1 MATSTL
7 QLEFS
12 QAMADFKKMFPD
24 IDREVIEAVLRA
36 NLGAVDQTIDQLL
49 AMSTD
54 NQNEKLRNELDAN
67 VSPQQSLINLS
78 DSDRELRR
86 NQQLIDATDGGTES
100 GAAATAAAAAAGNT
114 LLSTATASPNH
125 HNTGASPKQ
134 RPLGASNRGSASNTP
149 TKRTHTV
156 ALSSNSS
163 SSNASR
169 RWNPPILGVLPPGF
183 LRVAPAPGQQDFEL
197 PDEQF
202 ALMLQNEEF
211 MNQLRWNQDFM
222 NALEKEQSGK
232 AKGEDD
238 APFQERLKNMGKL
251 SRKKFLQM
259 ARVFTWQRNKKVTTA
274 KQIDSLPLREE
285 PSDDED
291 HHPHHHHQQQQQ
303 QQQQQ
308 TQHQQ
313 QQSTQ
318 QQQSQVQQQQQGQ
331 LQLRK

>member
-1 MATSTL
+1 MSTL

-24 IDREVIEAVLRA
+24 IDREVIEAILRA
-36 NLGAVDQTIDQLL
+36 NLGAVDQTIDALL
-49 AMSTD
+49 AMSID

-67 VSPQQSLINLS
+67 VSPQQSLINLN
-78 DSDRELRR
+78 DSDKDLRR
-86 NQQLIDATDGGTES
+86 NVQLVDTTDGIGDS
-100 GAAATAAAAAAGNT
+100 GAAAAAASAGA
-114 LLSTATASPNH
+114 LLTATASASPNH
-125 HNTGASPKQ
+125 HNTGASPKM
-134 RPLGASNRGSASNTP
+134 RPLGTSNRINSQNNTP
-149 TKRTHTV
+149 TKR
-156 ALSSNSS
+156 SQSS
-163 SSNASR
+163 STAR

-183 LRVAPAPGQQDFEL
+183 LRIAPAAGQQDFEL

-222 NALEKEQSGK
+222 NALEKEQTGK
-232 AKGEDD
+232 TKGEDD
-238 APFQERLKNMGKL
+238 APFQERLKNMGKM

-291 HHPHHHHQQQQQ
+291 HHHHHHQQQQQ

-308 TQHQQ
+308 
-313 QQSTQ
+313 QSSQ
-318 QQQSQVQQQQQGQ
+318 AQSQQQQQQGQ

>member
-1 MATSTL
+1 MSTL

-12 QAMADFKKMFPD
+12 QAMTDFKKMFPD
-24 IDREVIEAVLRA
+24 IDREVIEAILRA
-36 NLGAVDQTIDQLL
+36 NLGAVDQTIDALL
-49 AMSTD
+49 AMSID

-67 VSPQQSLINLS
+67 VSPQQSLINLN
-78 DSDRELRR
+78 DSDRDL
-86 NQQLIDATDGGTES
+86 QLVDTTDGG
-100 GAAATAAAAAAGNT
+100 GAGAVGAPGAPGA
-114 LLSTATASPNH
+114 LLPTTGASPNH
-125 HNTGASPKQ
+125 QNTGASPKQ
-134 RPLGASNRGSASNTP
+134 RPLGAANSKGSSQNNTP
-149 TKRTHTV
+149 TKR
-156 ALSSNSS
+156 
-163 SSNASR
+163 SR
-169 RWNPPILGVLPPGF
+169 RWNPPILGPLPVGF
-183 LRVAPAPGQQDFEL
+183 LRISPAPGQQDFEL

-238 APFQERLKNMGKL
+238 APFQERLKNMGKM

-291 HHPHHHHQQQQQ
+291 HHHQQRDQQQ
-303 QQQQQ
+303 AS
-308 TQHQQ
+308 
-313 QQSTQ
+313 QS
-318 QQQSQVQQQQQGQ
+318 SQQQGQ

>member
-1 MATSTL
+1 TSTL

-67 VSPQQSLINLS
+67 VSPQQSLINLN
-78 DSDRELRR
+78 DPDKELRR
-86 NQQLIDATDGGTES
+86 NQQQQLIDTTDGNSTTQES
-100 GAAATAAAAAAGNT
+100 SAVAANHT
-114 LLSTATASPNH
+114 LLSTANASPLH

-134 RPLGASNRGSASNTP
+134 RPLGASNKLNASANNTP
-149 TKRTHTV
+149 TKRSHN
-156 ALSSNSS
+156 NSS
-163 SSNASR
+163 SSNEL
-169 RWNPPILGVLPPGF
+169 RWNPPILGALPAGF
-183 LRVAPAPGQQDFEL
+183 LRIAPAAGQQDFEL

-232 AKGEDD
+232 AKGGEDD
-238 APFQERLKNMGKL
+238 APFQERLKNMGKM

-291 HHPHHHHQQQQQ
+291 HHHHHHHQQQQQ
-303 QQQQQ
+303 QQSQEQHA
-308 TQHQQ
+308 HQQ
-313 QQSTQ
+313 QQ
-318 QQQSQVQQQQQGQ
+318 
-331 LQLRK
+331 

>member
-1 MATSTL
+1 
-7 QLEFS
+7 
-12 QAMADFKKMFPD
+12 MADFKKMFPD

-54 NQNEKLRNELDAN
+54 NQ
-67 VSPQQSLINLS
+67 SLINLS
-78 DSDRELRR
+78 DTDREVRR
-86 NQQLIDATDGGTES
+86 NHQQQIIIDAMDS
-100 GAAATAAAAAAGNT
+100 GPENTVPAVTPNAGHT
-114 LLSTATASPNH
+114 QLLSTTAASPN

-134 RPLGASNRGSASNTP
+134 RPIGASTKISGSNTINTT
-149 TKRTHTV
+149 TKRNISHTV
-156 ALSSNSS
+156 GLSNNSRNWS
-163 SSNASR
+163 
-169 RWNPPILGVLPPGF
+169 PPILGVLPPGF
-183 LRVAPAPGQQDFEL
+183 LRVAPSGGQQDFEL

-222 NALEKEQSGK
+222 SALEKEQSGK

-238 APFQERLKNMGKL
+238 APFQERLKNMGKM

-285 PSDDED
+285 HSDDED
-291 HHPHHHHQQQQQ
+291 HNQQQQQ
-303 QQQQQ
+303 QSQQ
-308 TQHQQ
+308 QQ
-313 QQSTQ
+313 QQSHQ
-318 QQQSQVQQQQQGQ
+318 QQQSQVQSQGQ

>member
-1 MATSTL
+1 MSTL

-24 IDREVIEAVLRA
+24 IDREVIEAILRA
-36 NLGAVDQTIDQLL
+36 NLGAVDQTIDALL
-49 AMSTD
+49 AMSID

-67 VSPQQSLINLS
+67 VSPQQSLINLN
-78 DSDRELRR
+78 DSDKDLRR
-86 NQQLIDATDGGTES
+86 NVQLVDTTDGIGDS
-100 GAAATAAAAAAGNT
+100 GAAAAAASAGA
-114 LLSTATASPNH
+114 LLTATASASPNH
-125 HNTGASPKQ
+125 HNTGASPKM
-134 RPLGASNRGSASNTP
+134 RPLGTSNRINSQNNTP
-149 TKRTHTV
+149 TKRS
-156 ALSSNSS
+156 LSS
-163 SSNASR
+163 SSSTAR

-183 LRVAPAPGQQDFEL
+183 LRIAPAAGQQDFEL

-222 NALEKEQSGK
+222 NALEKEQTGK
-232 AKGEDD
+232 TKGEDD
-238 APFQERLKNMGKL
+238 APFQERLKNMGKM

-291 HHPHHHHQQQQQ
+291 HHHHHQQQQQ

-308 TQHQQ
+308 
-313 QQSTQ
+313 SS
-318 QQQSQVQQQQQGQ
+318 QSQSQQQQQQQGQ

>member
-1 MATSTL
+1 MSTL

-24 IDREVIEAVLRA
+24 IDREVIEAILRA
-36 NLGAVDQTIDQLL
+36 NLGAVDQTIDALL
-49 AMSTD
+49 AMSID
-54 NQNEKLRNELDAN
+54 N
-67 VSPQQSLINLS
+67 QSLINLN
-78 DSDRELRR
+78 DSDKDLRR
-86 NQQLIDATDGGTES
+86 TGQLVDTTDGAETG
-100 GAAATAAAAAAGNT
+100 GATAAAVAPGLLTTTAG
-114 LLSTATASPNH
+114 ASPNH

-134 RPLGASNRGSASNTP
+134 RPLGSASKVNSQNNTP
-149 TKRTHTV
+149 TKQRT
-156 ALSSNSS
+156 N
-163 SSNASR
+163 R
-169 RWNPPILGVLPPGF
+169 RWNPPILGPLPAGF
-183 LRVAPAPGQQDFEL
+183 LRITPAPGQQDFEL

-238 APFQERLKNMGKL
+238 ANFQERLKNMGKM

-291 HHPHHHHQQQQQ
+291 HHHHQHQQQQQ
-303 QQQQQ
+303 AS
-308 TQHQQ
+308 QQ
-313 QQSTQ
+313 QQS
-318 QQQSQVQQQQQGQ
+318 SSQQQGQ

>member
-1 MATSTL
+1 MSTL

-24 IDREVIEAVLRA
+24 IDREVIEAILRA
-36 NLGAVDQTIDQLL
+36 NLGAVDQTIDALL
-49 AMSTD
+49 AMSID

-67 VSPQQSLINLS
+67 VSPQQSLINLN
-78 DSDRELRR
+78 DSDKDLRR
-86 NQQLIDATDGGTES
+86 TVDTTDAGGEAGGPN
-100 GAAATAAAAAAGNT
+100 GASATGALLTAA
-114 LLSTATASPNH
+114 SASPNH

-134 RPLGASNRGSASNTP
+134 RPNKPTGSQSNTP
-149 TKRTHTV
+149 TKR
-156 ALSSNSS
+156 N
-163 SSNASR
+163 R
-169 RWNPPILGVLPPGF
+169 RWNPPILGPLPQGF
-183 LRVAPAPGQQDFEL
+183 LRITPAPGQQDFEL

-238 APFQERLKNMGKL
+238 APFQERLKNMGKM

-291 HHPHHHHQQQQQ
+291 HHHQQQQQ
-303 QQQQQ
+303 QQANPN
-308 TQHQQ
+308 QQ
-313 QQSTQ
+313 QQAS
-318 QQQSQVQQQQQGQ
+318 QQQQGQ

>member
-1 MATSTL
+1 MSTL

-12 QAMADFKKMFPD
+12 QAMTDFKKMFPD
-24 IDREVIEAVLRA
+24 IDREVIEAILRA
-36 NLGAVDQTIDQLL
+36 NLGAVDQTIDALL
-49 AMSTD
+49 AMSID
-54 NQNEKLRNELDAN
+54 N
-67 VSPQQSLINLS
+67 QSLINLN
-78 DSDRELRR
+78 DSDRDL
-86 NQQLIDATDGGTES
+86 QLVDTTDGG
-100 GAAATAAAAAAGNT
+100 GAGAVGAPGAPGA
-114 LLSTATASPNH
+114 LLPTTGASPNH
-125 HNTGASPKQ
+125 QNTGASPKQ
-134 RPLGASNRGSASNTP
+134 RPLGAANSKGSSQNNTP
-149 TKRTHTV
+149 TKR
-156 ALSSNSS
+156 
-163 SSNASR
+163 SR
-169 RWNPPILGVLPPGF
+169 RWNPPILGPLPVGF
-183 LRVAPAPGQQDFEL
+183 LRISPAPGQQDFEL

-238 APFQERLKNMGKL
+238 APFQERLKNMGKM

-291 HHPHHHHQQQQQ
+291 HHHQQRDQQQ
-303 QQQQQ
+303 AS
-308 TQHQQ
+308 
-313 QQSTQ
+313 QS
-318 QQQSQVQQQQQGQ
+318 SQQQGQ

>member
-1 MATSTL
+1 MSTL

-12 QAMADFKKMFPD
+12 QAMTDFKKMFPD
-24 IDREVIEAVLRA
+24 IDREVIEAILRA
-36 NLGAVDQTIDQLL
+36 NLGAVDQTIDALL
-49 AMSTD
+49 AMSID

-67 VSPQQSLINLS
+67 VSPQQSLINLN
-78 DSDRELRR
+78 DSDRDL
-86 NQQLIDATDGGTES
+86 QLVDTTDGG
-100 GAAATAAAAAAGNT
+100 GAGAVGAPGAPGT
-114 LLSTATASPNH
+114 LLPTAGASPNH
-125 HNTGASPKQ
+125 QNTGASPKQ
-134 RPLGASNRGSASNTP
+134 RPLGAANSKGSSQNNTP
-149 TKRTHTV
+149 TKR
-156 ALSSNSS
+156 
-163 SSNASR
+163 SR
-169 RWNPPILGVLPPGF
+169 RWNPPILGPLPAGF
-183 LRVAPAPGQQDFEL
+183 LRITPAPGQQDFEL

-238 APFQERLKNMGKL
+238 APFQERLKNMGKM

-291 HHPHHHHQQQQQ
+291 HHHHQRDQQQA
-303 QQQQQ
+303 
-308 TQHQQ
+308 
-313 QQSTQ
+313 
-318 QQQSQVQQQQQGQ
+318 SQASQQQGQ

>member
-54 NQNEKLRNELDAN
+54 NQ
-67 VSPQQSLINLS
+67 SLINLN
-78 DSDRELRR
+78 DSDKDLRR
-86 NQQLIDATDGGTES
+86 NASVVGSQQTEQLIDTTDGVGSNTRTES
-100 GAAATAAAAAAGNT
+100 AVASANSTT
-114 LLSTATASPNH
+114 LLNTAVASPNH

-134 RPLGASNRGSASNTP
+134 RPLGASNKLNTSSNSNTP
-149 TKRTHTV
+149 TKRSHMVT
-156 ALSSNSS
+156 LSNSS
-163 SSNASR
+163 TPR
-169 RWNPPILGVLPPGF
+169 RWNPPMLGALPQGF
-183 LRVAPAPGQQDFEL
+183 LRVTPVAGQQDFEL

-238 APFQERLKNMGKL
+238 AAFKERLKNMGKM

-291 HHPHHHHQQQQQ
+291 HHHHNQRQQQNA
-303 QQQQQ
+303 
-308 TQHQQ
+308 
-313 QQSTQ
+313 
-318 QQQSQVQQQQQGQ
+318 QQSQQQHQGQ

>member
-1 MATSTL
+1 MSTL

-12 QAMADFKKMFPD
+12 QAMTDFKKMFPD
-24 IDREVIEAVLRA
+24 IDREVIEAILRA
-36 NLGAVDQTIDQLL
+36 NLGAVDQTIDALL
-49 AMSTD
+49 AMSID

-67 VSPQQSLINLS
+67 VSPQQSLINLN
-78 DSDRELRR
+78 DSDRDL
-86 NQQLIDATDGGTES
+86 QLVDTTDGG
-100 GAAATAAAAAAGNT
+100 GAGAVGAPGAPSALLPTAG
-114 LLSTATASPNH
+114 ASPNH
-125 HNTGASPKQ
+125 QNTGASPKQ
-134 RPLGASNRGSASNTP
+134 RPLGAANSKGSSQNNTP
-149 TKRTHTV
+149 TKR
-156 ALSSNSS
+156 
-163 SSNASR
+163 SR
-169 RWNPPILGVLPPGF
+169 RWNPPILGPLPAGF
-183 LRVAPAPGQQDFEL
+183 LRITPAPGQQDFEL

-238 APFQERLKNMGKL
+238 APFQERLKNMGKM

-291 HHPHHHHQQQQQ
+291 HHHQQRDQQQ
-303 QQQQQ
+303 AS
-308 TQHQQ
+308 
-313 QQSTQ
+313 QS
-318 QQQSQVQQQQQGQ
+318 SQQQGQ

>member
-1 MATSTL
+1 MSTL

-24 IDREVIEAVLRA
+24 IDREVIEAILRA
-36 NLGAVDQTIDQLL
+36 NLGAVDQTIDALL
-49 AMSTD
+49 AMSID
-54 NQNEKLRNELDAN
+54 N
-67 VSPQQSLINLS
+67 QSLINLN
-78 DSDRELRR
+78 DSDKDLRR
-86 NQQLIDATDGGTES
+86 TGQLVDTTDGG
-100 GAAATAAAAAAGNT
+100 GAETGGTTAAAAVGAVAPSLLTTTAG
-114 LLSTATASPNH
+114 ASPNH

-134 RPLGASNRGSASNTP
+134 RPLGSASKVNSQNNTP
-149 TKRTHTV
+149 TKQRT
-156 ALSSNSS
+156 N
-163 SSNASR
+163 R
-169 RWNPPILGVLPPGF
+169 RWNPPILGPLPAGF
-183 LRVAPAPGQQDFEL
+183 LRITPAPGQQDFEL

-238 APFQERLKNMGKL
+238 ANFQERLKNMGKM

-291 HHPHHHHQQQQQ
+291 HHHHHQQQQQ
-303 QQQQQ
+303 QQQQAS
-308 TQHQQ
+308 QQ
-313 QQSTQ
+313 QQS
-318 QQQSQVQQQQQGQ
+318 SSQQQGQ

>member
-54 NQNEKLRNELDAN
+54 NQ
-67 VSPQQSLINLS
+67 SLINLS
-78 DSDRELRR
+78 DTDRELRR
-86 NQQLIDATDGGTES
+86 NQLIDTTDGTSSERTE
-100 GAAATAAAAAAGNT
+100 GAAAAAAAAASA
-114 LLSTATASPNH
+114 LLSTASASPNHH

-134 RPLGASNRGSASNTP
+134 RPLGASNKINSAGNTP
-149 TKRTHTV
+149 TKRSQTV
-156 ALSSNSS
+156 ALSNSNS
-163 SSNASR
+163 SR
-169 RWNPPILGVLPPGF
+169 RWNPPILGALPAGF
-183 LRVAPAPGQQDFEL
+183 LRIAPVAGQQDFEL

-222 NALEKEQSGK
+222 NALEKEQNGK
-232 AKGEDD
+232 TKGEDD
-238 APFQERLKNMGKL
+238 APFQERLKNMGKM

-291 HHPHHHHQQQQQ
+291 HHHHHQHQHQQQQQ

-308 TQHQQ
+308 SSNH
-313 QQSTQ
+313 S
-318 QQQSQVQQQQQGQ
+318 QQQSQVQQQSQQHQGQ

>member
-54 NQNEKLRNELDAN
+54 NQ
-67 VSPQQSLINLS
+67 SLINLS

-86 NQQLIDATDGGTES
+86 NQQLVDATDGGTES
-100 GAAATAAAAAAGNT
+100 GAAAAAAATAAAAAGNT

-156 ALSSNSS
+156 ALSNSS

-169 RWNPPILGVLPPGF
+169 RWNPPILGALPPGF

-291 HHPHHHHQQQQQ
+291 HHHHHQ

-313 QQSTQ
+313 QQSNQ

>member
-54 NQNEKLRNELDAN
+54 NQ
-67 VSPQQSLINLS
+67 SLINLN
-78 DSDRELRR
+78 DATDKELRR
-86 NQQLIDATDGGTES
+86 NQQLIDTTDGVGSNPTE
-100 GAAATAAAAAAGNT
+100 GVAAAASVT
-114 LLSTATASPNH
+114 LLSTAATASPNH

-134 RPLGASNRGSASNTP
+134 RPLGASNKINSTNNTP
-149 TKRTHTV
+149 TKRSHTV
-156 ALSSNSS
+156 ALSS
-163 SSNASR
+163 SSNNTSR
-169 RWNPPILGVLPPGF
+169 RWNPPILGALPAGF
-183 LRVAPAPGQQDFEL
+183 LRIAPVAGQQDFEL

-238 APFQERLKNMGKL
+238 APFQERLKNMGKM

-291 HHPHHHHQQQQQ
+291 HHHHQQS
-303 QQQQQ
+303 
-308 TQHQQ
+308 QHQQ
-313 QQSTQ
+313 QSLSQ
-318 QQQSQVQQQQQGQ
+318 QPQTQVQHQQPGQ

>member
-24 IDREVIEAVLRA
+24 IDREVIEAVLRS
-36 NLGAVDQTIDQLL
+36 NMGAVDATVDQLL
-49 AMSTD
+49 AMTVD
-54 NQNEKLRNELDAN
+54 N
-67 VSPQQSLINLS
+67 QQSLINLNEP
-78 DSDRELRR
+78 DKELRR
-86 NQQLIDATDGGTES
+86 NQIDTPDGL
-100 GAAATAAAAAAGNT
+100 NT
-114 LLSTATASPNH
+114 LPLPSTASASPA

-134 RPLGASNRGSASNTP
+134 RPLGASSTP
-149 TKRTHTV
+149 TKRSQGSTT
-156 ALSSNSS
+156 
-163 SSNASR
+163 R
-169 RWNPPILGVLPPGF
+169 RWNNPPLLGALPVGF
-183 LRVAPAPGQQDFEL
+183 LRIAPAAGQQDFEL

-222 NALEKEQSGK
+222 SALEKEQSGK

-238 APFQERLKNMGKL
+238 APFQERLKNMGKM

-291 HHPHHHHQQQQQ
+291 HHHQDAQQQQQ

-308 TQHQQ
+308 TQQSSHQQ
-313 QQSTQ
+313 QSP
-318 QQQSQVQQQQQGQ
+318 SQQQQGQ

>member
-67 VSPQQSLINLS
+67 VSPQQSLINLNNA
-78 DSDRELRR
+78 DKELRR
-86 NQQLIDATDGGTES
+86 NQQLIDTTDGAVSNPTE
-100 GAAATAAAAAAGNT
+100 GVAAAATVT

-134 RPLGASNRGSASNTP
+134 RPLGASNKISSTNNTP
-149 TKRTHTV
+149 TKRSHTV
-156 ALSSNSS
+156 ALSS
-163 SSNASR
+163 SNNTSR
-169 RWNPPILGVLPPGF
+169 RWNPPILGALPAGF
-183 LRVAPAPGQQDFEL
+183 LRIAPVAGQQDFEL

-238 APFQERLKNMGKL
+238 APFQERLKNMGKM

-291 HHPHHHHQQQQQ
+291 HHHQHQQSQQQQS
-303 QQQQQ
+303 
-308 TQHQQ
+308 
-313 QQSTQ
+313 QSTQ
-318 QQQSQVQQQQQGQ
+318 QQPQQQSQVQQQQQQGQ

>member
-1 MATSTL
+1 MSTL

-12 QAMADFKKMFPD
+12 QAMTDFKKMFPD
-24 IDREVIEAVLRA
+24 IDREVIEAILRA
-36 NLGAVDQTIDQLL
+36 NLGAVDQTIDALL
-49 AMSTD
+49 AMSID
-54 NQNEKLRNELDAN
+54 N
-67 VSPQQSLINLS
+67 QQSLINLN
-78 DSDRELRR
+78 DSDRDL
-86 NQQLIDATDGGTES
+86 QLVDTTDGG
-100 GAAATAAAAAAGNT
+100 GAGAVGAPGAPGA
-114 LLSTATASPNH
+114 LLPTTGASPNH
-125 HNTGASPKQ
+125 QNTGASPKQ
-134 RPLGASNRGSASNTP
+134 RPLGAANSKGSSQNNTP
-149 TKRTHTV
+149 TKR
-156 ALSSNSS
+156 
-163 SSNASR
+163 SR
-169 RWNPPILGVLPPGF
+169 RWNPPILGPLPVGF
-183 LRVAPAPGQQDFEL
+183 LRISPAPGQQDFEL

-238 APFQERLKNMGKL
+238 APFQERLKNMGKM

-291 HHPHHHHQQQQQ
+291 HHHQQRDQQQ
-303 QQQQQ
+303 AS
-308 TQHQQ
+308 
-313 QQSTQ
+313 QS
-318 QQQSQVQQQQQGQ
+318 SQQQGQ

>member
-1 MATSTL
+1 MSTL

-12 QAMADFKKMFPD
+12 QAMTDFKKMFPD
-24 IDREVIEAVLRA
+24 IDREVIEAILRA
-36 NLGAVDQTIDQLL
+36 NLGAVDQTIDALL
-49 AMSTD
+49 AMSID

-67 VSPQQSLINLS
+67 VSPQQSLINLN
-78 DSDRELRR
+78 DSNKDL
-86 NQQLIDATDGGTES
+86 QLVDTTDGG
-100 GAAATAAAAAAGNT
+100 GAGAVGAPGVPNT
-114 LLSTATASPNH
+114 LLPTAGASPNH
-125 HNTGASPKQ
+125 QNTGASPKQ
-134 RPLGASNRGSASNTP
+134 RPLGSANSKGSSQNNTP
-149 TKRTHTV
+149 TKR
-156 ALSSNSS
+156 
-163 SSNASR
+163 SR
-169 RWNPPILGVLPPGF
+169 RWNPPILGPLPAGF
-183 LRVAPAPGQQDFEL
+183 LRITPAPGQQDFEL

-238 APFQERLKNMGKL
+238 APFQERLKNMGKM

-291 HHPHHHHQQQQQ
+291 HHHHQRD
-303 QQQQQ
+303 
-308 TQHQQ
+308 Q
-313 QQSTQ
+313 QQSS
-318 QQQSQVQQQQQGQ
+318 QQQSSQQQGQ

>member
-24 IDREVIEAVLRA
+24 IDREVIEAVLRS
-36 NLGAVDQTIDQLL
+36 NMGAVDQTIDQLL

-78 DSDRELRR
+78 DPDKEQRR
-86 NQQLIDATDGGTES
+86 SQLQQQQLIDTTDGVASNIAQQAES
-100 GAAATAAAAAAGNT
+100 AAAGNNT
-114 LLSTATASPNH
+114 LLSTASASPNHHHH

-134 RPLGASNRGSASNTP
+134 RPLGAANKAGGGSASNTP
-149 TKRTHTV
+149 TKRTQHTV
-156 ALSSNSS
+156 ALSSNST
-163 SSNASR
+163 ASR
-169 RWNPPILGVLPPGF
+169 RWNPPILGPLPAGF
-183 LRVAPAPGQQDFEL
+183 LRIAPAAGQPEFEL

-232 AKGEDD
+232 AKGGEDD
-238 APFQERLKNMGKL
+238 LPFQERLKNMGKM

-285 PSDDED
+285 HSDDED
-291 HHPHHHHQQQQQ
+291 HHHHHQQQQQ
-303 QQQQQ
+303 ESLSQQ
-308 TQHQQ
+308 
-313 QQSTQ
+313 Q
-318 QQQSQVQQQQQGQ
+318 QQQSQAQAQQGQ

>member
-1 MATSTL
+1 MSTL

-24 IDREVIEAVLRA
+24 IDREVIEAILRA
-36 NLGAVDQTIDQLL
+36 NLGAVDQTIDALL
-49 AMSTD
+49 AMSID

-67 VSPQQSLINLS
+67 VSPQQSLINLN
-78 DSDRELRR
+78 DSDKDLRR
-86 NQQLIDATDGGTES
+86 TGQLVDTTDGAETG
-100 GAAATAAAAAAGNT
+100 GATAAAAAAGVGAV
-114 LLSTATASPNH
+114 LLSTNAGASPNH

-134 RPLGASNRGSASNTP
+134 RPLGSASKVNSQNNTP
-149 TKRTHTV
+149 TKQRTT
-156 ALSSNSS
+156 N
-163 SSNASR
+163 R
-169 RWNPPILGVLPPGF
+169 RWNPPILGPLPAGF
-183 LRVAPAPGQQDFEL
+183 LRITPAPGQQDFEL

-238 APFQERLKNMGKL
+238 ANFQERLKNMGKM

-291 HHPHHHHQQQQQ
+291 HHHQHHHQQQQQ
-303 QQQQQ
+303 QQASQQ
-308 TQHQQ
+308 QQ
-313 QQSTQ
+313 QQS
-318 QQQSQVQQQQQGQ
+318 SSQQQGQ

>member
-1 MATSTL
+1 MSTL

-24 IDREVIEAVLRA
+24 IDREVIEAILRA
-36 NLGAVDQTIDQLL
+36 NLGAVDQTIDALL
-49 AMSTD
+49 AMSID

-67 VSPQQSLINLS
+67 VSPQQSLINLN
-78 DSDRELRR
+78 DSDKDLRR
-86 NQQLIDATDGGTES
+86 NVQLVDTTDGIGDS
-100 GAAATAAAAAAGNT
+100 GAAAAAASAGA
-114 LLSTATASPNH
+114 LLTATASASPNH
-125 HNTGASPKQ
+125 HNTGASPKM
-134 RPLGASNRGSASNTP
+134 RPLGTSNRINSQNNTP
-149 TKRTHTV
+149 TKRS
-156 ALSSNSS
+156 LSS
-163 SSNASR
+163 SSSTAR

-183 LRVAPAPGQQDFEL
+183 LRIAPAAGQQDFEL

-222 NALEKEQSGK
+222 NALEKEQTGK
-232 AKGEDD
+232 TKGEDD
-238 APFQERLKNMGKL
+238 APFQERLKNMGKM

-291 HHPHHHHQQQQQ
+291 HHHHHQQQQQ

-308 TQHQQ
+308 AA
-313 QQSTQ
+313 
-318 QQQSQVQQQQQGQ
+318 V
-331 LQLRK
+331 

>member
-1 MATSTL
+1 MSTL

-12 QAMADFKKMFPD
+12 QAMTDFKKMFPD
-24 IDREVIEAVLRA
+24 IDREVIEAILRA
-36 NLGAVDQTIDQLL
+36 NLGAVDQTIDALL
-49 AMSTD
+49 AMSID
-54 NQNEKLRNELDAN
+54 N
-67 VSPQQSLINLS
+67 QSLINLN
-78 DSDRELRR
+78 DSDRDL
-86 NQQLIDATDGGTES
+86 QLVDTTDGG
-100 GAAATAAAAAAGNT
+100 GAGAVGAPGAPSALLPTAG
-114 LLSTATASPNH
+114 ASPNH
-125 HNTGASPKQ
+125 QNTGASPKQ
-134 RPLGASNRGSASNTP
+134 RPLGAANSKGSSQNNTP
-149 TKRTHTV
+149 TKR
-156 ALSSNSS
+156 
-163 SSNASR
+163 SR
-169 RWNPPILGVLPPGF
+169 RWNPPILGPLPAGF
-183 LRVAPAPGQQDFEL
+183 LRITPAPGQQDFEL

-238 APFQERLKNMGKL
+238 APFQERLKNMGKM

-291 HHPHHHHQQQQQ
+291 HHHQQRDQQQ
-303 QQQQQ
+303 AS
-308 TQHQQ
+308 
-313 QQSTQ
+313 QS
-318 QQQSQVQQQQQGQ
+318 SQQQGQ

>member
-1 MATSTL
+1 MSTL

-12 QAMADFKKMFPD
+12 QAMTDFKKMFPD
-24 IDREVIEAVLRA
+24 IDREVIEAILRA
-36 NLGAVDQTIDQLL
+36 NLGAVDQTIDALL
-49 AMSTD
+49 AMSID
-54 NQNEKLRNELDAN
+54 N
-67 VSPQQSLINLS
+67 QQSLINLN
-78 DSDRELRR
+78 DSAKDL
-86 NQQLIDATDGGTES
+86 QLVDTTDGVAP
-100 GAAATAAAAAAGNT
+100 GAGAGAGAVGAPSSLLPTAG
-114 LLSTATASPNH
+114 ASPNH
-125 HNTGASPKQ
+125 QNTGASPKQ
-134 RPLGASNRGSASNTP
+134 RPLGSANSQNNTP
-149 TKRTHTV
+149 TKR
-156 ALSSNSS
+156 
-163 SSNASR
+163 SR
-169 RWNPPILGVLPPGF
+169 RWNPPILGPLPAGF
-183 LRVAPAPGQQDFEL
+183 LRITPAPGQQDFEL

-238 APFQERLKNMGKL
+238 APFQERLKNMGKM

-291 HHPHHHHQQQQQ
+291 HHHSSQQRDQAN
-303 QQQQQ
+303 
-308 TQHQQ
+308 Q
-313 QQSTQ
+313 QQS
-318 QQQSQVQQQQQGQ
+318 SQQQGQ

>member
-1 MATSTL
+1 MSTL

-24 IDREVIEAVLRA
+24 IDREVIEAILRA
-36 NLGAVDQTIDQLL
+36 NLGAVDQTIDALL
-49 AMSTD
+49 AMSID

-67 VSPQQSLINLS
+67 VSPQQSLINLN
-78 DSDRELRR
+78 DSDKDLRR
-86 NQQLIDATDGGTES
+86 TGQLVDTTDGG
-100 GAAATAAAAAAGNT
+100 GAETGGATAAAAAVGAVAPS
-114 LLSTATASPNH
+114 LLSTTAGASPNH

-134 RPLGASNRGSASNTP
+134 RPLGSASKVNSQNNTP
-149 TKRTHTV
+149 TKQRT
-156 ALSSNSS
+156 N
-163 SSNASR
+163 R
-169 RWNPPILGVLPPGF
+169 RWNPPILGPLPAGF
-183 LRVAPAPGQQDFEL
+183 LRITPAPGQQDFEL

-238 APFQERLKNMGKL
+238 ANFQERLKNMGKM

-291 HHPHHHHQQQQQ
+291 HHHHHHQQQQQ
-303 QQQQQ
+303 QQQAS
-308 TQHQQ
+308 QQ
-313 QQSTQ
+313 QQS
-318 QQQSQVQQQQQGQ
+318 SSQQQGQ

>member
-1 MATSTL
+1 MSTL

-12 QAMADFKKMFPD
+12 QAMTDFKKMFPD
-24 IDREVIEAVLRA
+24 IDREVIEAILRA
-36 NLGAVDQTIDQLL
+36 NLGAVDQTIDALL
-49 AMSTD
+49 AMSID

-67 VSPQQSLINLS
+67 VSPQQSLINLNDTS
-78 DSDRELRR
+78 DKDL
-86 NQQLIDATDGGTES
+86 QLVDTTDGG
-100 GAAATAAAAAAGNT
+100 GAVAGAVGT
-114 LLSTATASPNH
+114 PGALLTTSPNH
-125 HNTGASPKQ
+125 QNTGASPKQ
-134 RPLGASNRGSASNTP
+134 RPLSKGSSNSQNNTP
-149 TKRTHTV
+149 TKRT
-156 ALSSNSS
+156 
-163 SSNASR
+163 R
-169 RWNPPILGVLPPGF
+169 RWNPPILGPLPAGF
-183 LRVAPAPGQQDFEL
+183 LRITPAPGQQDFEL

-232 AKGEDD
+232 SKGGEED
-238 APFQERLKNMGKL
+238 APFQERLKNMGKM

-291 HHPHHHHQQQQQ
+291 HHHHQRDQQQQQ
-303 QQQQQ
+303 QAN
-308 TQHQQ
+308 QQ
-313 QQSTQ
+313 QQS
-318 QQQSQVQQQQQGQ
+318 SSQQQGQ

>member
-1 MATSTL
+1 MSTL

-12 QAMADFKKMFPD
+12 QAMTDFKKMFPD
-24 IDREVIEAVLRA
+24 IDREVIEAILRA
-36 NLGAVDQTIDQLL
+36 NLGAVDQTIDALL
-49 AMSTD
+49 AMSID
-54 NQNEKLRNELDAN
+54 N
-67 VSPQQSLINLS
+67 QQSLINLN
-78 DSDRELRR
+78 DSDRDL
-86 NQQLIDATDGGTES
+86 QLVDTTDGG
-100 GAAATAAAAAAGNT
+100 GAGAVGAPGAPGA
-114 LLSTATASPNH
+114 LLPTTGASPNH
-125 HNTGASPKQ
+125 QNTGASPKQ
-134 RPLGASNRGSASNTP
+134 RPLGAANSKGSSQNNTP
-149 TKRTHTV
+149 TKR
-156 ALSSNSS
+156 
-163 SSNASR
+163 SR
-169 RWNPPILGVLPPGF
+169 RWNPPILGPLPAGF
-183 LRVAPAPGQQDFEL
+183 LRISPAPGQQDFEL

-238 APFQERLKNMGKL
+238 APFQERLKNMGKM

-291 HHPHHHHQQQQQ
+291 HHHQQRDQQQ
-303 QQQQQ
+303 AS
-308 TQHQQ
+308 
-313 QQSTQ
+313 QS
-318 QQQSQVQQQQQGQ
+318 SQQQGQ

>member
-1 MATSTL
+1 MSTL

-12 QAMADFKKMFPD
+12 QAMTDFKKMFPD
-24 IDREVIEAVLRA
+24 IDREVIEAILRA
-36 NLGAVDQTIDQLL
+36 NLGAVDQTIDALL
-49 AMSTD
+49 AMSID
-54 NQNEKLRNELDAN
+54 N
-67 VSPQQSLINLS
+67 QQSLINLN
-78 DSDRELRR
+78 DSAKDL
-86 NQQLIDATDGGTES
+86 QLVDTTDGVAP
-100 GAAATAAAAAAGNT
+100 GAGAGAVGAPSSLLPTAG
-114 LLSTATASPNH
+114 ASPSH
-125 HNTGASPKQ
+125 QNTGASPKQ
-134 RPLGASNRGSASNTP
+134 RPLGSANSQNNTP
-149 TKRTHTV
+149 TKR
-156 ALSSNSS
+156 
-163 SSNASR
+163 SR
-169 RWNPPILGVLPPGF
+169 RWNPPILGPLPAGF
-183 LRVAPAPGQQDFEL
+183 LRITPAPGQQDFEL

-238 APFQERLKNMGKL
+238 APFQERLKNMGKM

-291 HHPHHHHQQQQQ
+291 HHHSSQQRDPAN
-303 QQQQQ
+303 
-308 TQHQQ
+308 Q
-313 QQSTQ
+313 QQS
-318 QQQSQVQQQQQGQ
+318 SQQQGQ

>member
-24 IDREVIEAVLRA
+24 IDREVIEAVLRS

-54 NQNEKLRNELDAN
+54 NQ
-67 VSPQQSLINLS
+67 SLINLN
-78 DSDRELRR
+78 DPDKELRR
-86 NQQLIDATDGGTES
+86 NQQLIDTTDGNSSGVGGVGTASTTTES
-100 GAAATAAAAAAGNT
+100 SAAAAAAAAAAGHT
-114 LLSTATASPNH
+114 LLSTANTASPHH

-134 RPLGASNRGSASNTP
+134 RPLGASNKLNASANNTP
-149 TKRTHTV
+149 TKRSHNT
-156 ALSSNSS
+156 NST
-163 SSNASR
+163 AR
-169 RWNPPILGVLPPGF
+169 RWNPPILGALPAGF
-183 LRVAPAPGQQDFEL
+183 LRIAPAAGQQDFEL

-232 AKGEDD
+232 SKSGEDD
-238 APFQERLKNMGKL
+238 APFQERLKNMGKM

-291 HHPHHHHQQQQQ
+291 HHHHHQQQQQ
-303 QQQQQ
+303 QQQHQQ
-308 TQHQQ
+308 SQEQHSHQQ
-313 QQSTQ
+313 QP
-318 QQQSQVQQQQQGQ
+318 QSQIQQQQQGQ

>member
-1 MATSTL
+1 MSTL

-12 QAMADFKKMFPD
+12 QAMTDFKKMFPD
-24 IDREVIEAVLRA
+24 IDREVIEAILRA
-36 NLGAVDQTIDQLL
+36 NLGAVDQTIDALL
-49 AMSTD
+49 AMSID
-54 NQNEKLRNELDAN
+54 N
-67 VSPQQSLINLS
+67 QSLINLN
-78 DSDRELRR
+78 DSDRDL
-86 NQQLIDATDGGTES
+86 QLVDTTDGG
-100 GAAATAAAAAAGNT
+100 GAGAVGAPGAPGA
-114 LLSTATASPNH
+114 LLPTTGASPNH
-125 HNTGASPKQ
+125 QNTGASPKQ
-134 RPLGASNRGSASNTP
+134 RPLGAANSKGSSQNNTP
-149 TKRTHTV
+149 TKR
-156 ALSSNSS
+156 
-163 SSNASR
+163 SR
-169 RWNPPILGVLPPGF
+169 RWNPPILGPLPAGF
-183 LRVAPAPGQQDFEL
+183 LRISPAPGQQDFEL

-238 APFQERLKNMGKL
+238 APFQERLKNMGKM

-291 HHPHHHHQQQQQ
+291 HHHQQRDQQQ
-303 QQQQQ
+303 AS
-308 TQHQQ
+308 
-313 QQSTQ
+313 QS
-318 QQQSQVQQQQQGQ
+318 SQQQGQ